1 MACDMVLCPDNEVR
15 HNKSVVLAA
24 LRSRRFDLQIVQT
37 LESIAHYSNS
47 LNKVHRILARVIRG
61 WSLKDVEK
69 KITNP
74 KALTLIAKEPTA
86 DEISRAKNMLLIH
99 AMSDTAEAFTES
111 RLDSLLPLRK
121 GFLIVTTGR
130 LGEGNMSR
138 LFGVSH
144 LPTLMPKSRVA
155 YLYMMLAH
163 RGESGL
169 SRTAVEHHRGVSGT

>member
-1 MACDMVLCPDNEVR
+1 
-15 HNKSVVLAA
+15 
-24 LRSRRFDLQIVQT
+24 
-37 LESIAHYSNS
+37 
-47 LNKVHRILARVIRG
+47 
-61 WSLKDVEK
+61 
-69 KITNP
+69 
-74 KALTLIAKEPTA
+74 
-86 DEISRAKNMLLIH
+86 MLLIH
-99 AMSDTAEAFTES
+99 AMSDTAEAFNEG

-144 LPTLMPKSRVA
+144 LPILMPKSRVA

-169 SRTAVEHHRGVSGT
+169 SGTAVEHHRGVSGTLARSRTYVWIVRGKNLAKQIVSKCPQCIRDRKCLFKQQMGMMREAQLFVCPPWKYVTLNFACPVLVGGEVKKRIHMKTSILVYVD